1 MTLVRYPGHMW
12 VKARDTVQFKLQPG
26 LDERTPLQMVDWHLA
41 ALSARHRVS
50 QVDVDALLDARNEL
64 VEEMK

>member
-12 VKARDTVQFKLQPG
+12 VKARDAVQFKLQPG

-41 ALSARHRVS
+41 ALSARPMVT
-50 QVDVDALLDARNEL
+50 QADVDALLDARNEL